1 MGYLFELPTVDVEP
15 DSVATALDRVVFCAK
30 AVCLA
35 VVVLGLLAWEW
46 VL

>member
-1 MGYLFELPTVDVEP
+1 MGYLFDLPAVEVEP

-30 AVCLA
+30 AMAMA